1 MTIVKINLH
10 KVHAERELNAKG
22 GQVSINNNVAIKNVE
37 DMGFGVEGRRGLK
50 FTFAFNCNYE
60 PNLGKIE
67 VEGQVFFVDEEKTI
81 AEIKKGWEK
90 DKKIPMEV
98 MEQIINASLHKG
110 NIQAIKISEEVS
122 LPSPLPLPKV
132 RSGSGQPVKEEPGKA
147 EKAEKGEKKK

>member
-132 RSGSGQPVKEEPGKA
+132 RSGSGQSVKEEPGKA
-147 EKAEKGEKKK
+147 EKGEKKK

>member
-1 MTIVKINLH
+1 
-10 KVHAERELNAKG
+10 
-22 GQVSINNNVAIKNVE
+22 
-37 DMGFGVEGRRGLK
+37 
-50 FTFAFNCNYE
+50 
-60 PNLGKIE
+60 
-67 VEGQVFFVDEEKTI
+67 
-81 AEIKKGWEK
+81 
-90 DKKIPMEV
+90 